1 MNAGQ
6 QYKDYYAILGV
17 KKDAS
22 EKDIKSAYRRLA
34 RKYHPDVNPGD
45 KSAEEKFKDISEAHD
60 VLSDKEKRQ
69 KYDLY
74 GDQWKRVSESGYQP
88 GAGGFG
94 GFGPGGFGGFGQGGT
109 YTYQTGGMP
118 EKDETGGFHF
128 TGGGLGDL
136 LGSIFGGGP
145 AGQEWQSR
153 TRAPRKGQDIT
164 GDVSVSLRDA
174 FTGSERRLTLT
185 LPNGKRKSLTV
196 TIPRGVADG
205 TKLRLAKQGD
215 EAPHGGHPG
224 DLILTVHVTPEPG
237 FERKGDDLYVD
248 LPLTFAEA
256 ALGTEKR
263 IPLLAGPPQTLAI
276 PPGVQGGQSLRL
288 RGQGMPVR
296 GEEGKFGDLYVRIRI
311 TVPKNLTPEQR
322 AKVEELRE
330 VMS

>member
-1 MNAGQ
+1 MNPGQ

-22 EKDIKSAYRRLA
+22 AKDIKAAYRRLA

-45 KSAEEKFKDISEAHD
+45 KSAEDKFKEISEAHD

-94 GFGPGGFGGFGQGGT
+94 GFGPGGFGGQGRDAS

-118 EKDETGGFHF
+118 GMDEGGGFHF

-136 LGSIFGGGP
+136 LGSIFGGGG
-145 AGQEWQSR
+145 AQERTAR
-153 TRAPRKGQDIT
+153 TRAPRKGQDVT
-164 GDVSVSLRDA
+164 GDVIVSLREA
-174 FTGSERRLTLT
+174 FSGAERRLTLT
-185 LPNGKRKSLTV
+185 MPNGERKTLTV
-196 TIPRGVADG
+196 SIPRGITDG
-205 TKLRLAKQGD
+205 AKLRLAKQGA
-215 EAPHGGHPG
+215 EAPGGGNPG
-224 DLILTVHVTPEPG
+224 DLLLTVQVSGVPG

-248 LPLTFAEA
+248 LPISFADA
-256 ALGTEKR
+256 ALGAEKKV
-263 IPLLAGPPQTLAI
+263 PLLSGPPQTLTI

-296 GEEGKFGDLYVRIRI
+296 GQDGKFGDLYVRIKI
-311 TVPKNLTPEQR
+311 AVPKSLTPAQK
-322 AKVEELRE
+322 AKIEELRE
-330 VMS
+330 LLT